1 MRAGT
6 SPPSDKK
13 GSQGSCACYHAIFC
27 CDYWSDACDDCQF
40 GVGNDFGCAPRAC
53 PSEMQSES
61 CACKQDPACCVM
73 WDDQCQQ
80 CSQGLGS
87 TRGCSLNACAPEPAG
102 IAVRW
107 SYDDQESWGALSS
120 ACATGLRQSPIS
132 LPQAAGKQAPLPLR
146 AIPSSL
152 TLRAENTARGI
163 VLQPLQLDTGGLG
176 QGLQL
181 YEIHIHLGSEH
192 RVQGVQYDL
201 EVRS

>member
-1 MRAGT
+1 MGCSYRPFASAMGSSRNLRSRHVFCARLTDCRCWKGMRAGT

-53 PSEMQSES
+53 PSAMQSES

-132 LPQAAGKQAPLPLR
+132 LPQAAGKQAPFLFAR
-146 AIPSSL
+146 SL
-152 TLRAENTARGI
+152 L
-163 VLQPLQLDTGGLG
+163 V
-176 QGLQL
+176 
-181 YEIHIHLGSEH
+181 
-192 RVQGVQYDL
+192 
-201 EVRS
+201 